1 MQFDKQTAL
10 KKLGISEEMYDE
22 LTRMFIAQTEPVLKN
37 LDDFIRL
44 KDFRQIARLAHSING
59 SAANLRIEIIRGL
72 AENIDLQA
80 KENKDIKM
88 IEENASKLKIAFEEF
103 KKITESENEA
113 QGRKNQAR

>member
-44 KDFRQIARLAHSING
+44 KDFGQIARLAHSING
-59 SAANLRIEIIRGL
+59 SAANLRIEEIRGL

-88 IEENASKLKIAFEEF
+88 IELNASKLKIAFEEF
-103 KKITESENEA
+103 KKITESKNQT
-113 QGRKNQAR
+113 QGLKNQAP